1 MWPERCLG
9 PLTALSEPRLLKC
22 PSSVLGPVMGT
33 YDCPTP
39 LVVQILDISCLT
51 PRHISLHLA
60 PFEKKRWGGENR
72 EEGEKRG
79 ERWGG
84 MERKREKERWW
95 KQCLKGHFHPSPCE
109 QMNASS
115 KTENSTKP
123 KELSQII
130 LKITVEL
137 LCECTPRLYLPGLL
151 KGLALSPRVGTGR
164 YWWFFEPGYI
174 QWYLPISISALLF
187 TANFRWQRVSVSI
200 SSKDSTSA
208 F

>member
-1 MWPERCLG
+1 MWPEMFGTTDSTLRAQA
-9 PLTALSEPRLLKC
+9 PQMSQLSSWSHDGHVWLP
-22 PSSVLGPVMGT
+22 PSPTGGSNIRHFVLNPKAHLIAP
-33 YDCPTP
+33 C
-39 LVVQILDISCLT
+39 
-51 PRHISLHLA
+51 SLW
-60 PFEKKRWGGENR
+60 EEEVRGKNK
-72 EEGEKRG
+72 EEGEERG

-115 KTENSTKP
+115 KTKNSTKP